1 MKRIAITGAAG
12 LLGWHAF
19 CALTAQ
25 GGVTPIRIA
34 RTTFEDELAL
44 AEALQGCDAVLHC
57 AGVNRADPE
66 VVETA
71 NPRIA
76 QQLVD
81 ALERTGTRAHIVY
94 TNSTQ
99 AGSDTP
105 YGRSKLQAAQIL
117 AQWCSR
123 HDLPFTDLIVPN
135 VFGEGGK
142 PFYNSVVSTFCHQL
156 ARGEQPSVLVD
167 RELNLVHALDV
178 AEAMLAALNRV
189 TVGTQGF
196 AGTTLRVSDLL
207 AKLQLLSA
215 TYARG
220 ELPLVAQ
227 AFDLALFNTYRSYL
241 YPDSYPTALTP
252 RTDQRG
258 RLVEVVRAHG
268 GGQTFVSTTR
278 PGITR
283 GNHYHLRKIE
293 RFVVLQGQATIRLR
307 RLGGEQVQ
315 SFEVS
320 GEAPVVVD
328 IPTLHT
334 HNITNTGDTE
344 LTTLFWTN
352 EFFDPARPDTFP
364 LVV

>member
-25 GGVTPIRIA
+25 GSATPIRISRA
-34 RTTFEDELAL
+34 TFEDAQAL
-44 AEALQGCDAVLHC
+44 AEALRGCDAVLHC
-57 AGVNRADPE
+57 AGVNRADPD

-76 QQLVD
+76 QKLVD

-99 AGSDTP
+99 AGTDTP
-105 YGRSKLQAAQIL
+105 YGRSKQQAAQIL
-117 AQWCSR
+117 EHWCSQ
-123 HDLPFTDLIVPN
+123 HQVPFTNLIVPN

-167 RELNLVHALDV
+167 RELSLVHALDV
-178 AEAMLAALNRV
+178 AEAMLAALDPV
-189 TVGTQGF
+189 APGTKGF
-196 AGTTLRVSDLL
+196 EGTTLRVSDLL
-207 AKLQLLSA
+207 AKLRDLSS

-220 ELPLVAQ
+220 ELPMVA
-227 AFDLALFNTYRSYL
+227 APFDRALFNTYRSYL
-241 YPDSYPTALTP
+241 YPDMYPTSLTP

-268 GGQTFVSTTR
+268 GGQTFVSSTR

-307 RLGGEQVQ
+307 KLGDEHVQ
-315 SFEVS
+315 TFDVS

-364 LVV
+364 MIV